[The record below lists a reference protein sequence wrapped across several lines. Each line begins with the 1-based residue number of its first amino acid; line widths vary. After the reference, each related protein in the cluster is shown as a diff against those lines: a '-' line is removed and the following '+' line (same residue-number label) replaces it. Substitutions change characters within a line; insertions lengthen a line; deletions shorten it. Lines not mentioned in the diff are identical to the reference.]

1 MGLTFLETIANP
13 YTTVLGAPQFAAV
26 RINTAQTFNGV
37 GWLIGPWL
45 GSMFFYNE
53 KGAEA
58 AQHTLWIPYAIIAA
72 GVLLLCVVFLFIK
85 MPDLVGDEDGQGRHQ
100 AVLPGGDRREL
111 WAYRHFS
118 GAVAAQFF
126 YVAAQAGI
134 FSFFIN
140 FVTEELPSLGA
151 TNPGSWFLG
160 GDKGA
165 VLRNDGF
172 FISDSGAALMMSWA
186 FGLFLL
192 GRLTGT
198 ALLARFSA
206 HRMIA
211 LYATI
216 NMLLMVVVTMKLD
229 WLSLAAVF
237 ASFFFMSIMFP
248 TIFALGIFGLGD
260 KSKWASAFIV
270 MAIMGGA
277 ILPKLMGGI
286 ADSHGMSAGFLVLL
300 VCFIVVAIYG
310 FFWPRLSGVP
320 GLVGFT
326 TGSDY

>member
-1 MGLTFLETIANP
+1 
-13 YTTVLGAPQFAAV
+13 
-26 RINTAQTFNGV
+26 
-37 GWLIGPWL
+37 
-45 GSMFFYNE
+45 
-53 KGAEA
+53 
-58 AQHTLWIPYAIIAA
+58 
-72 GVLLLCVVFLFIK
+72 
-85 MPDLVGDEDGQGRHQ
+85 
-100 AVLPGGDRREL
+100 
-111 WAYRHFS
+111 
-118 GAVAAQFF
+118 
-126 YVAAQAGI
+126 
-134 FSFFIN
+134 
-140 FVTEELPSLGA
+140 
-151 TNPGSWFLG
+151 
-160 GDKGA
+160 
-165 VLRNDGF
+165 
-172 FISDSGAALMMSWA
+172 
-186 FGLFLL
+186 
-192 GRLTGT
+192 
-198 ALLARFSA
+198 
-206 HRMIA
+206 
-211 LYATI
+211 
-216 NMLLMVVVTMKLD
+216 MLLMVVVTMKLD